1 MDRVTPNTFVAMFN
15 RDSVMMGETPSGNGV
30 CSARGLAAVGTAMTC
45 GGRVAGGEGRRRLLR
60 EETVEEMHRGLERA
74 RDAGMGG
81 TVTEFSQVRN
91 KSKKNAQPGSSV
103 GSVHTSKN

>member
-30 CSARGLAAVGTAMTC
+30 CSARGL
-45 GGRVAGGEGRRRLLR
+45 
-60 EETVEEMHRGLERA
+60 ERA

-91 KSKKNAQPGSSV
+91 
-103 GSVHTSKN
+103 